1 MEEIEQGEGCGCEGV
16 EELEEVDA
24 GLDNGGVLM
33 PETNGQDKESEHHMT
48 PEDVHGV
55 NLGLRVERVVQVI
68 PNLLR
73 MHTRMHASNDTCED
87 RLRVAPRLGIFGFA

>member
-55 NLGLRVERVVQVI
+55 NLGLRVERVAQECTH
-68 PNLLR
+68 PT
-73 MHTRMHASNDTCED
+73 TRED